1 MKIFDLKLKR
11 SFGESL
17 LFYALY
23 LLIGVLTTIM
33 LSLIFGSFVDSNS
46 YDFDINYLFGL
57 EMGARFAV
65 LISIFFP
72 LSILLVKK
80 IYNASFLL
88 CLLGGALASI
98 GGLLLGL
105 IPSAIISTFYSRDEK
120 EEINNNNNSVYKGN
134 IKNNPVLSSDSS
146 ATPVDSSSLDD
157 ITNVVFIIV
166 IVIVVLILMFS
177 K

>member
-1 MKIFDLKLKR
+1 
-11 SFGESL
+11 
-17 LFYALY
+17 
-23 LLIGVLTTIM
+23 
-33 LSLIFGSFVDSNS
+33 
-46 YDFDINYLFGL
+46 
-57 EMGARFAV
+57 MGARFAV

-120 EEINNNNNSVYKGN
+120 EEINNNNSVYKGN